1 MVHMTEAK
9 TKRSTTRGALRF
21 VAVVGPAYFA
31 LVVFLLSVF
40 DPDYNAIT
48 QVASDYGVG
57 RFALVMNSG
66 FLVAGVALIAFA
78 FGFALQSTGVRSR
91 AGSLLFV
98 IAGSVLMMD
107 SFFTTDLEGTPQT
120 LHGLIHGFG
129 GFFFFLSAPMGLLL
143 VTSRL
148 DRRRF
153 LIAVT
158 AVIISFASLVLNAA
172 LSVGA
177 GGLAERIVI
186 ELLLSS
192 VVYAAFGLSSQ

>member
-1 MVHMTEAK
+1 MTEAK

-21 VAVVGPAYFA
+21 VAVVGPSYFA